1 MKRGFW
7 HVRQWQGAGCE
18 GGRTLG
24 IYVRL
29 TPRRKATRLLLAP
42 LGLEVRRSQGGGW
55 EKSLE
60 LGPSPCPALHGGA
73 KKKVLALTLSFRKV
87 DQMDWLGSW

>member
-1 MKRGFW
+1 MKCYFW
-7 HVRQWQGAGCE
+7 HVRQWRGAACE

-24 IYVRL
+24 IYVRV

-42 LGLEVRRSQGGGW
+42 SGLEVRRGRGGDW

-73 KKKVLALTLSFRKV
+73 KKKVLALTLTFRKV
-87 DQMDWLGSW
+87 DQMGRLGSW